1 MAATFF
7 VEAKDHPEYAVSRIP
22 ASLLKNAPAV
32 VRLDS
37 TYISVLA
44 ADKVVIN
51 ETIITT
57 INNKS
62 ADNSV
67 NMALGYSSF
76 VKINNVEGELL
87 DANGK
92 LLHKIKNS
100 DFFDHAAYD
109 GASLYN
115 SFRVKQYEPA
125 ATQYP
130 YTVVYHIE
138 ETLSDFFFL
147 EHFFP
152 LEDIEHSLQHSVC
165 IIDAPSS
172 FTFRYFEKNI
182 DAVVKTKVKDRNI
195 YTWHADAIPARDH
208 EILMPRESEYLP
220 IVYFASNDFT
230 IEGFKGNMETW
241 ENLSKSFYDFYNDES
256 KPLTTKTIAFL
267 DSVRQ
272 NVPDVKQKIRLVY
285 EYMQKR
291 SRYVG
296 IQVGLGGWKPFTADI
311 VDQVGYGDC
320 KALTNYTHILLKK
333 LGIESFPALN
343 YASSNGSYFPENFS
357 QSVFNHVI
365 LCVPLENDT
374 VWLENTSTVKP
385 CGFLGISTS
394 DRKVLLIKKEGG
406 QLVSTP
412 SLLNKNNIESRK
424 VEVSL
429 KDDGSATV
437 QAVARYDG
445 LNYDDI
451 EGLDEMAKAD
461 QIKKLYSKL
470 PLNDIVITDYKIE
483 TYKYA
488 PTPYRIER
496 ILFKM
501 NKPTL
506 ASGKRIMQKLNL
518 LNSMKSGLTENTQRQ
533 FPVVLRQAYTEIDSV
548 VFHLPT
554 NMEVES
560 LPAKS
565 ELKNEFGMYSM
576 RAEKQGSDVVYI
588 RRFDRNNGRF
598 PASSYTTLFNFYTAI
613 SKQDNQKMMLLKKE

>member
-1 MAATFF
+1 MAATFLAH
-7 VEAKDHPEYAVSRIP
+7 AKDYPEYAASRIP
-22 ASLLKNAPAV
+22 ANLLKNAPAV
-32 VRLDS
+32 IRLDS
-37 TYISVLA
+37 TYISVSST
-44 ADKVVIN
+44 DKILVYKTFVI
-51 ETIITT
+51 T

-62 ADNSV
+62 AENSA
-67 NMALGYSSF
+67 NLYLSYSPF
-76 VKINNVEGELL
+76 KKINNVEGEVL

-115 SFRVKQYEPA
+115 SYRAKQYEPA

-130 YTVVYHIE
+130 YTVVYRIGK
-138 ETLSDFFFL
+138 TLSDFFFQ
-147 EHFFP
+147 EDWCP
-152 LEDIEHSLQHSVC
+152 LDDIEQSLQHAVC
-165 IIDAPSS
+165 TIDAPSS
-172 FTFRYFEKNI
+172 FTFRYLEKNI
-182 DAVVKTKVKDRNI
+182 GAAVKTKIKDRNI
-195 YTWHADAIPARDH
+195 YTWHVDTIPARDH
-208 EILMPRESEYLP
+208 EPFMPPETEYLP
-220 IVYFASNDFT
+220 YIYFASNDFS

-241 ENLSKSFYDFYNDES
+241 ENLSKSFYNFYNDES
-256 KPLTTKTIAFL
+256 MPLTPKTMAFL
-267 DSVRQ
+267 DSIRK

-343 YASSNGSYFPENFS
+343 AAGSYGSYFPEDFS
-357 QSVFNHVI
+357 QNTFNHVI
-365 LCVPLENDT
+365 LCVPLEKDT
-374 VWLENTSTVKP
+374 VWLENTSMVIP
-385 CGFLGISTS
+385 CGFLGDFTS
-394 DRKVLLIKKEGG
+394 DRKVLLIKNGG
-406 QLVSTP
+406 GKLVSTQ

-437 QAVARYDG
+437 QSVTRYDG
-445 LNYDDI
+445 LSYDDI

-496 ILFKM
+496 LSLKM
-501 NKPTL
+501 NKPAL
-506 ASGKRIMQKLNL
+506 SSGKRMMQKLNL
-518 LNSMKSGLTENTQRQ
+518 LNPMQSGLTENAQRQ
-533 FPVVLRQAYTEIDSV
+533 FPVVLHQAYTEVDTVI
-548 VFHLPT
+548 FHLPS
-554 NMEVES
+554 NLEVES
-560 LPAKS
+560 LPTKS
-565 ELKNEFGMYSM
+565 EIKNDFGTYNMHVERQ
-576 RAEKQGSDVVYI
+576 RADVVYV

-598 PASSYTTLFNFYTAI
+598 PANSYTSLFNFYTAI
-613 SKQDNQKMMLLKKE
+613 SKQDNQKMMLLKKQ

>member
-1 MAATFF
+1 M
-7 VEAKDHPEYAVSRIP
+7 D
-22 ASLLKNAPAV
+22 APA
-32 VRLDS
+32 
-37 TYISVLA
+37 
-44 ADKVVIN
+44 
-51 ETIITT
+51 
-57 INNKS
+57 
-62 ADNSV
+62 
-67 NMALGYSSF
+67 
-76 VKINNVEGELL
+76 
-87 DANGK
+87 
-92 LLHKIKNS
+92 
-100 DFFDHAAYD
+100 
-109 GASLYN
+109 
-115 SFRVKQYEPA
+115 
-125 ATQYP
+125 
-130 YTVVYHIE
+130 
-138 ETLSDFFFL
+138 
-147 EHFFP
+147 
-152 LEDIEHSLQHSVC
+152 
-165 IIDAPSS
+165 S
-172 FTFRYFEKNI
+172 FTFRYLEKNI

-195 YTWHADAIPARDH
+195 YTWHADAIPARDQ
-208 EILMPRESEYLP
+208 EPFMPRESEYLP

-256 KPLTTKTIAFL
+256 KPLTPKTMAFL

-272 NVPDVKQKIRLVY
+272 NIPDVKQKIRLVY

-296 IQVGLGGWKPFTADI
+296 IQVGLGGWKPFTADV

-320 KALTNYTHILLKK
+320 KALTNYTHILLKR

-343 YASSNGSYFPENFS
+343 YAGSRGSHFPENFS
-357 QSVFNHVI
+357 QNAFNHVI
-365 LCVPLENDT
+365 LCVPLEKDT
-374 VWLENTSTVKP
+374 VWLENTSTVAP
-385 CGFLGISTS
+385 CGFLGDFTS

-406 QLVSTP
+406 SLVSTP

-496 ILFKM
+496 ISFKM

-518 LNSMKSGLTENTQRQ
+518 LNSMQSGLTENAQRQ
-533 FPVVLRQAYTEIDSV
+533 FPVVLRQAYTETDTVI
-548 VFHLPT
+548 FHLPS

-576 RAEKQGSDVVYI
+576 RAEKQGSDVVYV

-598 PASSYTTLFNFYTAI
+598 SASSYTTLFNFYTAI
-613 SKQDNQKMMLLKKE
+613 SKQDNQRMMLLKKE